1 MKISYIISSRRLG
14 YLHRNDSEILS
25 QFYKAQLA
33 DSYQGDYVQLVK
45 GYKKLINIQ
54 IKDE

>member
-1 MKISYIISSRRLG
+1 MKISYIIAARRLG

-33 DSYQGDYVQLVK
+33 ESYQGDFV
-45 GYKKLINIQ
+45 KKLINIQ
-54 IKDE
+54 IKDEEM